1 MTIMICYTITLLE
14 IKYFQYGN
22 KRKGLIMI
30 IFKQKNEKREY
41 WSNQTG

>member
-1 MTIMICYTITLLE
+1 MICYTVEPLE
-14 IKYFQYGN
+14 TKYFQYGN

-41 WSNQTG
+41 WDDKTR